1 MQVVAGATSEFWV
14 TSCARISLFVA
25 SAARLLLLLCYMFFR
40 LPWYRFSW
48 CFFHL
53 VSCLLFL
60 LWKSVGY
67 TIFCLLVFVCFGAV
81 VCFFAFYIRI
91 HIYIIPLARW
101 SAIIPS
107 LNPLW
112 PPRLSLPTTW
122 CFVARA
128 HAWKTC
134 TDYWF
139 LPRFSLF
146 SSVPVQLRP
155 STPLQTPAH
164 PSGAVCVHF
173 AFVLQNMM
181 FGEISPAIGPKLGP
195 ART

>member
-25 SAARLLLLLCYMFFR
+25 SAARLLLLLCCMFFR

-48 CFFHL
+48 CFFRL

-122 CFVARA
+122 CFVAR
-128 HAWKTC
+128 HHTC
-134 TDYWF
+134 KICPDSRF
-139 LPRFSLF
+139 LTRFPLF
-146 SSVPVQLRP
+146 SCPPVRIHP
-155 STPLQTPAH
+155 IASLQTHLH
-164 PSGAVCVHF
+164 PSGAIFAHF

-181 FGEISPAIGPKLGP
+181 FGEFSPAIGPKSGP
-195 ART
+195 ARP